1 MIITPH
7 RWGKRGMW
15 EDRRLVWRAQRG
27 SKEAMRRI
35 YEKYKDDL
43 LTSATALLTDRAA
56 AEDVVHDV
64 FVSFARS
71 LGGFSLTGSLKGY
84 LGVCVGNKA
93 RDVLRSSTRKTVV
106 LDEYGSLSASERSP
120 EQQALQRDE
129 LRKVH
134 QALSRLPYDQ
144 REAVVLHLQ
153 IGLTFKRIAQL
164 QDVSLNTAQG
174 RYRYGMEKLRSLM
187 NGEMIK

>member
-1 MIITPH
+1 ML
-7 RWGKRGMW
+7 
-15 EDRRLVWRAQRG
+15 EDRLLIWRAQRG
-27 SKEAMRRI
+27 SKNAMRRI

-64 FVSFARS
+64 FVSFARG
-71 LGGFSLTGSLKGY
+71 LGRFYLTGSLKGY
-84 LGVCVGNKA
+84 LATCVGNKA
-93 RDVLRSSTRKTVV
+93 RDMLRSSVRKNVALEKQDTQP
-106 LDEYGSLSASERSP
+106 ASERSP

-164 QDVSLNTAQG
+164 QEISVNTAQG
-174 RYRYGMEKLRSLM
+174 RYRYGMEKLRSLL
-187 NGEMIK
+187 NGEMRK

>member
-1 MIITPH
+1 MI
-7 RWGKRGMW
+7 
-15 EDRRLVWRAQRG
+15 EDRFLLWRAKGG

-35 YEKYKDDL
+35 YAKYKDDL
-43 LTSATALLTDRAA
+43 LTSAAALLTDRAA

-64 FVSFARS
+64 FVSFARG

-84 LGVCVGNKA
+84 LATCVGNRA
-93 RDVLRSSTRKTVV
+93 RDMLRSSVRKSVALVKQGT
-106 LDEYGSLSASERSP
+106 LLAGERSP
-120 EQQALQRDE
+120 DQQAQQRDE

-134 QALSRLPYDQ
+134 QALSQLPYDQ

-153 IGLTFKRIAQL
+153 IGLTFKGIAQL
-164 QDVSLNTAQG
+164 QEISVNTAQG
-174 RYRYGMEKLRSLM
+174 RYRYGMEKLRSLL

>member
-1 MIITPH
+1 
-7 RWGKRGMW
+7 MW
-15 EDRRLVWRAQRG
+15 EDRLLVWRAQRG

-43 LTSATALLTDRAA
+43 LTSATALLTDRSV

-64 FVSFARS
+64 FLSFARS
-71 LGGFSLTGSLKGY
+71 LGVFSLTGSLKGY
-84 LGVCVGNKA
+84 LATCVGNKA
-93 RDVLRSSTRKTVV
+93 RDVLRSSSHKIGV
-106 LDEYGSLSASERSP
+106 LETDALLPGRELPP
-120 EQQALQRDE
+120 EQQVLQRDE
-129 LRKVH
+129 LRRVH
-134 QALSRLPYDQ
+134 RALGRLPYDQ

-164 QDVSLNTAQG
+164 QDVSVNTAQG
-174 RYRYGMEKLRSLM
+174 RYRYGMEKLRSLL